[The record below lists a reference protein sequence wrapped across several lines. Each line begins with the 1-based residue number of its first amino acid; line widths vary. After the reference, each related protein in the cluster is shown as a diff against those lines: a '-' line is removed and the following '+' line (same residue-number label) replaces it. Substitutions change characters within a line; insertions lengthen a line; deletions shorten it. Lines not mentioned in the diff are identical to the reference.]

1 MKLHPIAA
9 AVAALGSS
17 AAFAVCPPT
26 TTVDTNPDPVL
37 ETCTIQ
43 PTTQTFYIAGAS
55 AQAQAFN
62 AVAKNLFDVPNNV
75 IQIRAGT
82 TSVNSHVGYY
92 GIRGGVKTLIVY
104 RNSGGSGAGL
114 RQLVSNTTGAYD
126 LLPGAN
132 NENNA
137 LTLGTV
143 TAVTGGSG
151 TFVATS
157 STNTKQVPSL
167 ALLDLNFNEHA
178 NGVVPAP
185 DASYVAVSALE
196 SGKTGLQ
203 GFGVV
208 VNPALYT
215 ALQNQNTAEGKPL
228 GFGGQPS
235 IRRADYASLISVEGN
250 IKTAADLLNDPADL
264 TKIVVCRRADTS
276 GTQAAS
282 NIFFLNNVS
291 GLAGYGGALNS
302 EKDPVG
308 DVTYVLGSGTGDAIA
323 CLNAAGPEYRI
334 GVVSLENVP
343 PGGTWRFVAI
353 DGVSPNATYD
363 LGTAAVVADPKQRQ
377 QMAKGDYTFA
387 FETSVANRKAA
398 SATVKALR
406 AALVSQMADSTKSD
420 LTGFAYQDIGF
431 FGWNPY
437 DSTLAAPANKQA
449 RGNRN
454 ANNSQPLVP

>member
-26 TTVDTNPDPVL
+26 TTVDTDPGAG
-37 ETCTIQ
+37 EICTIQ
-43 PTTQTFYIAGAS
+43 PTTNTFYIAGAS

-62 AVAKNLFDVPNNV
+62 AVAKNLFDVPANV
-75 IQIRAGT
+75 IQVRAGT

-114 RQLVSNTTGAYD
+114 RQLVSNTTAAYD
-126 LLPGAN
+126 ALPGAAS
-132 NENNA
+132 ENNA

-167 ALLDLNFNEHA
+167 ALLDVNFNEHA
-178 NGVVPAP
+178 SGVVPAP
-185 DASYVAVSALE
+185 SVDYVATSTLE
-196 SGKTGLQ
+196 GGKTGLQ
-203 GFGVV
+203 GFGVA
-208 VNPALYT
+208 VNPALYA
-215 ALQNQNTAEGKPL
+215 ALQAQNTAEGKAL

-235 IRRADYASLISVEGN
+235 IRRADYASLVSIEGN
-250 IKTAADLLNDPADL
+250 IKTAADLLNDPAD
-264 TKIVVCRRADTS
+264 TTPIVVCRRADTS
-276 GTQAAS
+276 GTQASS

-291 GLAGYGGALNS
+291 GLAGYGGALNP

-308 DVTYVLGSGTGDAIA
+308 DVTYVLGSGTGDAIN
-323 CLNAAGPEYRI
+323 CLNSTAGGYRI
-334 GVVSLENVP
+334 GVVSLENVQP
-343 PGGTWRFVAI
+343 ASAWKFVAI
-353 DGVSPNATYD
+353 DGASPNATYD
-363 LGTAAVVADPKQRQ
+363 VATSAIVADPKQRQ

-387 FETSVANRKAA
+387 FETSVANRKSA

-420 LTGFAYQDIGF
+420 LAGFAYQDIGF
-431 FGWNPY
+431 FGWAAY
-437 DSTLAAPANKQA
+437 DSTVSPANKQA

-454 ANNSQPLVP
+454 ANNSQPMVP